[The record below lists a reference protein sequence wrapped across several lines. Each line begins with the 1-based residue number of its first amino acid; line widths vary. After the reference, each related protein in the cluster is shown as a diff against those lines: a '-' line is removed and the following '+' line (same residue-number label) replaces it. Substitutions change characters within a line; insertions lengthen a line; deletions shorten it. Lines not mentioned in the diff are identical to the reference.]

1 MRAQTASGN
10 ILVGG
15 EGEGSWRLSTASGNV
30 TVRLPGQA
38 GFTLHAH
45 TVSGNIHTAR
55 EMTVQGTFGRHEL
68 EGKVGN
74 GGFLLDVSTV
84 SGNIRVE

>member
-1 MRAQTASGN
+1 
-10 ILVGG
+10 
-15 EGEGSWRLSTASGNV
+15 
-30 TVRLPGQA
+30 
-38 GFTLHAH
+38 
-45 TVSGNIHTAR
+45 
-55 EMTVQGTFGRHEL
+55 MTVQGTFGRHEL